1 MKIISIVCQKG
12 GVGKTTS
19 VVNISSL
26 LANKGFKVLIID
38 LDPQGNVSTYLDK
51 SKDGI
56 NHTISSDLFENKN
69 IGNILNINNN
79 LDLIPSNESIAKYNE
94 EKIVAGSKLQF
105 LRDNEIV
112 QKYDFVLIDTPP
124 TMSSLVQEG
133 LAVSDFYLIP
143 AKPEFLAVE
152 GIGQAMNFAKKT
164 IANVSKVET
173 KFIGVLLNQVDVR
186 RTSYKD
192 FYAELKQILGESLL
206 KTFISQSTEIA
217 DSPFYAKTV
226 LDFPSTSKAF
236 QEYKDLIQEIL
247 ERVEV

>member
-1 MKIISIVCQKG
+1 MCIRDRSIVCQKG

-19 VVNISSL
+19 VVNISSF

-69 IGNILNINNN
+69 IGNVLNINNN
-79 LDLIPSNESIAKYNE
+79 LDLIPSNESISKYNE

-133 LAVSDFYLIP
+133 LAC
-143 AKPEFLAVE
+143 
-152 GIGQAMNFAKKT
+152 
-164 IANVSKVET
+164 
-173 KFIGVLLNQVDVR
+173 LLY
-186 RTSYKD
+186 TSPSPRDKR
-192 FYAELKQILGESLL
+192 
-206 KTFISQSTEIA
+206 QSRM
-217 DSPFYAKTV
+217 
-226 LDFPSTSKAF
+226 PSSA
-236 QEYKDLIQEIL
+236 
-247 ERVEV
+247 